1 MLFAAVAVQRNAACE
16 LCGVALEQSGWM
28 VQDVKRLNPMASL
41 GVAVREFPTDTGPVD
56 YALFVNGIPVGIIEA
71 KKSDAGENITAVEEQ
86 SARYANSTFKWVK
99 AEYSIRFAYEAT
111 DKLIRF
117 TDYKDIKFRSRT
129 VFSFHRPETL
139 EALLASPDTIRNNMK
154 HFPSLDE
161 TGFRRCQINAIRNLD
176 NSFANNRPKALVQM
190 ATGAGK
196 TFTAITAAYRLLKYG
211 KMNRILFLVD
221 TKSLGEQAERE
232 FLAYTP
238 NDDPRPFFQ
247 LYGVCRLKSSYIPSD
262 VQICISTIQR
272 MYSILKGEDL
282 DESAEETPFAEYVT
296 ADSKAPKEVAYNE
309 KYPPEFFDC
318 IIVDECH
325 RSIYNVWSQVLSYF
339 DSFIIGL
346 TATPD
351 KRTFAFFDE
360 NIVSEYPRE
369 QAIVDGVNVG
379 EDIFVIETE
388 ITKNGAYLMK
398 QMIEHRN
405 RLSREK
411 RWMQMDEDIDY
422 VPPQLDR
429 DIVNPSQI
437 RTVIRTFKENLFTT
451 LFPRRKE
458 VPKTL
463 IFAKTDSHADDIVQI
478 VRDEFG
484 EGNEFCRK
492 ITYSADNPES
502 VLSSFRNDYNPR
514 IAVTVDM
521 IATGT
526 DVKPIECLIFMRDVR
541 SKNYFEQM
549 KGRGTRTLGKDDLQK
564 VTPSATE
571 NKDHFVIVDAVGVTK
586 SKKCDTRALER
597 KPSVSMKEL
606 MMNVALGAKDED
618 TITSLANRV
627 IRLNSQMNNAE
638 RRQFEEIVGESAGK
652 VAENL
657 LNAFDED
664 VIAEK
669 AKADTKTE
677 EPSEEA
683 LKQAQKDLIAQ
694 AVAPFMNPDTRDFIE
709 NVRRSHDQII
719 DNVNLDSVLFAG
731 YDTQKEENADRM
743 IQTFRTFIE
752 ENRDEILALRIIY
765 SEPYA
770 NRAMAVEQL
779 KALYEKLKLKGI
791 TVERLWDCYA
801 IKKPDKVKK
810 GVMAQLADL
819 ISIIRFEMG
828 YTDQLFPFADKVN
841 YNFMQWTLKRNAG
854 AVHFTEEQMEWLRL
868 IKDHIVSS
876 LSILPEDLDL
886 TPFDKKGGLLAFY
899 DVFGEQYEKVLQEM
913 NIELVA

>member
-1 MLFAAVAVQRNAACE
+1 M
-16 LCGVALEQSGWM
+16 
-28 VQDVKRLNPMASL
+28 
-41 GVAVREFPTDTGPVD
+41 
-56 YALFVNGIPVGIIEA
+56 
-71 KKSDAGENITAVEEQ
+71 
-86 SARYANSTFKWVK
+86 
-99 AEYSIRFAYEAT
+99 
-111 DKLIRF
+111 
-117 TDYKDIKFRSRT
+117 KF
-129 VFSFHRPETL
+129 
-139 EALLASPDTIRNNMK
+139 
-154 HFPSLDE
+154 
-161 TGFRRCQINAIRNLD
+161 
-176 NSFANNRPKALVQM
+176 
-190 ATGAGK
+190 
-196 TFTAITAAYRLLKYG
+196 
-211 KMNRILFLVD
+211 
-221 TKSLGEQAERE
+221 
-232 FLAYTP
+232 
-238 NDDPRPFFQ
+238 
-247 LYGVCRLKSSYIPSD
+247 SYIPSD

-272 MYSILKGEDL
+272 MYSILKGEEL
-282 DESAEETPFAEYVT
+282 DESAEETSFAEYAT
-296 ADSKAPKEVAYNE
+296 ANTKAPKEVVYNA

-369 QAIVDGVNVG
+369 QAIIDGVNVG
-379 EDIFVIETE
+379 EDIFLIETE
-388 ITKNGAYLMK
+388 ITKNGAHLMK
-398 QMIEHRN
+398 QVIEHRN

-411 RWMQMDEDIDY
+411 RWMQMDEDVDY

-437 RTVIRTFKENLFTT
+437 RTVIRTFKENLFMT

-463 IFAKTDSHADDIVQI
+463 IFAKTDSHADDIVQM

-484 EGNEFCRK
+484 EGNDFCRK
-492 ITYSADNPES
+492 ITYSAENPES

-586 SKKCDTRALER
+586 SKKCDTRPLER

-606 MMNVALGAKDED
+606 MMNVALGSKDDD
-618 TITSLANRV
+618 TLTSLANRI
-627 IRLNSQMNNAE
+627 IRLNSQMNNSE
-638 RRQFEEIVGESAGK
+638 RKQFKEVVGESAEK

-664 VIAEK
+664 VITEK

-677 EPSEEA
+677 TPSDEA

-731 YDTQKEENADRM
+731 YDVQKEETADRA
-743 IQTFRTFIE
+743 IQIFRTFIE
-752 ENRDEILALRIIY
+752 ENRDEIIALRIIY
-765 SEPYA
+765 SESYA

-779 KALYEKLKLKGI
+779 KALYAKLKSKGI

-828 YTDQLFPFADKVN
+828 YTDQLSPFADQVN
-841 YNFMQWTLKRNAG
+841 YNFMKWTLRRNAG
-854 AVHFTEEQMEWLRL
+854 AVHFTEVQMEWLRL
-868 IKDHIVSS
+868 IKDHIASS

-886 TPFDKKGGLLAFY
+886 TPFDKKGGLLGFY
-899 DVFGEQYEKVLQEM
+899 EAFGEQYEEILEEM